1 MKATTDRIGTDS
13 AASAHWM
20 MSEVSTATLNGP
32 PDAHSSRIAGIGYQ
46 EPGATLTSEALL
58 AGAAHHP
65 HIDLERLTG
74 IRSRHVVSPGE
85 DSYTLALGAA
95 QDCLLR
101 AGRDAADVEMLIS
114 CSITRYRGGL
124 VQRYEPPMSLAIKEA
139 LGAPGALSFD
149 VTNAC
154 AGMLTGVFILNDFI
168 RRGVIKC
175 GMAVSGEY
183 ISGLAR
189 GAARDVR
196 TILSPQLASL
206 TVGDAGVAVLLER
219 AAVGAPGIEVVSF
232 TTLAEHSRL
241 CLAYPSKSRPG
252 ATMYTKAQALQKMA
266 IEDTPVLLEEVL
278 HDSGLNLADVDYVI
292 PHQTSS
298 RAIRKGLKALTER
311 LGASP
316 GHIVDNLADY
326 GNTAS
331 TSHFVALYRYLQ
343 EGRFK
348 KGDRVVLLA
357 LASGL
362 EVGVV
367 SFRMDEMVE
376 RYGRT
381 D

>member
-1 MKATTDRIGTDS
+1 
-13 AASAHWM
+13 
-20 MSEVSTATLNGP
+20 MSEFAEAAVDQVPA
-32 PDAHSSRIAGIGYQ
+32 AHTSRIAGIGYQ
-46 EPGATLTSEALL
+46 EPGATLSSADLL

-65 HIDLERLTG
+65 RIDLERLTG
-74 IRSRHVVSPGE
+74 IRSRHVVTQGE
-85 DSYTLALGAA
+85 DSYTLAVGAA
-95 QDCLLR
+95 LECLAR
-101 AGRDAADVEMLIS
+101 ARRTGPEVEMLIS
-114 CSITRYRGGL
+114 CSITRYRDGL
-124 VQRYEPPMSLAIKEA
+124 TQHFEPPLSLAIKQA
-139 LGAPGALSFD
+139 IGAPQALSFD
-149 VTNAC
+149 ISNAC

-168 RRGVIKC
+168 RRGVISC
-175 GMAVSGEY
+175 GVAVSGEY
-183 ISGLAR
+183 ISGVAR
-189 GAARDVR
+189 GAAAEVR
-196 TILSPQLASL
+196 SIISHQLASL
-206 TVGDAGVAVLLER
+206 TVGDAGVAVLMER
-219 AAVGAPGIEVVSF
+219 AAPGAPGIDVVSF

-241 CLAYPSKSRPG
+241 CLAYPSKARPG
-252 ATMYTKAQALQKMA
+252 ATMYTKAQTLQKMA

-278 HDSGLNLADVDYVI
+278 QQSGLSLADVDYVI

-316 GHIVDNLADY
+316 AHIVDNLAEY

-331 TSHFVALYRYLQ
+331 TSHFVALHRYLQ

-367 SFRMDEMVE
+367 SFTMDEMVE
-376 RYGRT
+376 RYGRP

>member
-1 MKATTDRIGTDS
+1 ML
-13 AASAHWM
+13 
-20 MSEVSTATLNGP
+20 SEVSTSTTDGP
-32 PDAHSSRIAGIGYQ
+32 PAPYASRIAGIGYQ
-46 EPGATLTSEALL
+46 EPTGTLSSTELL
-58 AGAAHHP
+58 ASAAHHP

-74 IRSRHVVSPGE
+74 VRNRHVVGPGE
-85 DSYTLALGAA
+85 DSYSLAIGAA
-95 QDCLLR
+95 RECLQR
-101 AGRDAADVEMLIS
+101 AGRDGSEVEMLIS
-114 CSITRYRGGL
+114 CSISRYRDGL
-124 VQRYEPPMSLAIKEA
+124 TLGFEPPLSLSIKEA
-139 LGAPGALSFD
+139 LGASQALSFD
-149 VTNAC
+149 LTNAC

-168 RRGVIKC
+168 RRGAISC

-183 ISGLAR
+183 ITGIAH
-189 GAARDVR
+189 GAAAEVR
-196 TILSPQLASL
+196 SILSPQLASL

-219 AAVGAPGIEVVSF
+219 ASEGAPGIEVASF

-266 IEDTPVLLEEVL
+266 IEDTPVLLEEAL
-278 HDSGLNLADVDYVI
+278 RAGGLDLAEVDYVI

-316 GHIVDNLADY
+316 GHIVDNLAEY

-331 TSHFVALYRYLQ
+331 TSHFVALHRYLE

-367 SFRMDEMVE
+367 SFTLDDLVE
-376 RYGRT
+376 RYGRP

>member
-1 MKATTDRIGTDS
+1 MKANTDTAEVTSG
-13 AASAHWM
+13 APAHWM
-20 MSEVSTATLNGP
+20 MSEVSVATGDAP
-32 PDAHSSRIAGIGYQ
+32 PAPHSSRITGIGYQ
-46 EPGATLTSEALL
+46 EPGATLSSAELL

-74 IRSRHVVSPGE
+74 IRSRHVVAPGE
-85 DSYTLALGAA
+85 DSYSLAVGAA
-95 QDCLLR
+95 LESLQR
-101 AGRDAADVEMLIS
+101 AGRTGSDVEMLIN
-114 CSITRYRGGL
+114 CSITHYRGGL
-124 VQRYEPPMSLAIKEA
+124 VQHYEPPMSLAIKEA
-139 LGAPGALSFD
+139 MGASQALSFD
-149 VTNAC
+149 ISNAC

-168 RRGVIKC
+168 RRGIISC

-189 GAARDVR
+189 GAAAEVR

-206 TVGDAGVAVLLER
+206 TLGDAGVAVVLER
-219 AAVGAPGIEVVSF
+219 APKGAPGIDVVSF

-241 CLAYPSKSRPG
+241 CLAYPSNSRAG
-252 ATMYTKAQALQKMA
+252 ATMYTKAQTLQKMA

-278 HDSGLNLADVDYVI
+278 RMSGLDLADVDYVI

-311 LGASP
+311 LGSSP

-331 TSHFVALYRYLQ
+331 TSHFVALHRYLQ

-367 SFRMDEMVE
+367 SFTMDDMVE
-376 RYGRT
+376 RYGRP